1 MKTLSLTAA
10 WLLGAL
16 LVALI
21 LVAFSTGGSLAL
33 KKVFNPAFE
42 QVRRDTFEQSKA
54 YRDGAV
60 QELYA
65 MQFAYL
71 QADPLHRGGLASVMR
86 HKAAGLPAGTL
97 PPDLVTFLKELP

>member
-1 MKTLSLTAA
+1 MKELSLWLA

-16 LVALI
+16 LVLLI
-21 LVAFSTGGSLAL
+21 LATVSTGGQLL
-33 KKVFNPAFE
+33 LGKVFNPAFE

-60 QELYA
+60 QELRS

-71 QADPLHRGGLASVMR
+71 QADPVHRGGLASVIR
-86 HKAAGLPAGTL
+86 HKAAGLPADTL
-97 PPDLVTFLKELP
+97 PPDLIQFIKELP